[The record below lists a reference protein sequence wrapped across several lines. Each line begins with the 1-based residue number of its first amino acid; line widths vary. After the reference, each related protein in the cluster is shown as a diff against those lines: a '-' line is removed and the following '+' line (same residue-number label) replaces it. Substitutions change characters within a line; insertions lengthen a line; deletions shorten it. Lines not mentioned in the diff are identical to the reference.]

1 VVFTF
6 LLILRGTEKIPS
18 MIGIERCSFMYWF
31 MLLVSLGIIGFF
43 GYRNYSIL
51 KGWQTIK
58 DKELKNMNSCE
69 EVLQNYG
76 E

>member
-1 VVFTF
+1 
-6 LLILRGTEKIPS
+6 
-18 MIGIERCSFMYWF
+18 MYWF